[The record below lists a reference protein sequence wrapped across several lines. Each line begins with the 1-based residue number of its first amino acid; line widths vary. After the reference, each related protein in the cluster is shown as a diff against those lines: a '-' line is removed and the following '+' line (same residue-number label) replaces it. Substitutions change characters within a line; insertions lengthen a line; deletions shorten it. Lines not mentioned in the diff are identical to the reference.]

1 MESGSDNVDMALKR
15 RTKAMLGQDLAVA
28 ETLISRQADAA
39 SHGGAEQASS
49 GVRPSLGQVAIYA
62 VSPPAQRGKLLCL
75 ATVIYWACLW
85 W

>member
-39 SHGGAEQASS
+39 SSHGGAEQASS

-75 ATVIYWACLW
+75 ATVIY
-85 W
+85 